1 MLYIQAKTKALFIR
15 LLALFVQRSDVDV
28 LLSVATSQRLNSCKS
43 HSFRTYSVNENH
55 VYGLT
60 GPRLDIFQGSLSVI
74 TTVTSR
80 CGFQL

>member
-28 LLSVATSQRLNSCKS
+28 LSVATSQRLNSCKS

-60 GPRLDIFQGSLSVI
+60 GPRLDILQGSLSVI

-80 CGFQL
+80 CCGFQL